1 MTYPSTTLGRRRHTH
16 MPRPRPRLP
25 LGGLLRLL
33 LLAALIVPPIAI
45 AYVSLSTARL
55 RYSAPAD
62 VPPARVALVFGAG
75 LRPNGTPSPML
86 ADRIAAAAELY
97 RLGRV
102 EKLLMTGDNS
112 SKEYNEVGAMR
123 DYAESLGVAP
133 EDITLDYAG
142 FSTYE
147 SCYRAGAIFGVGQAV
162 LVTQSYHLPRAV
174 YTCRQLGIDA
184 VGLGTPDWGR
194 YPDRVI
200 GPYTLREFAATLNAL
215 VAVHLTHPSPTFLGP
230 FEGIT

>member
-1 MTYPSTTLGRRRHTH
+1 M
-16 MPRPRPRLP
+16 
-25 LGGLLRLL
+25 LRL
-33 LLAALIVPPIAI
+33 LLAALILPPIAI
-45 AYVSLSTARL
+45 AYVSFSTARL
-55 RYSAPAD
+55 RYTTPAE
-62 VPPARVALVFGAG
+62 VPPARVAVVFGAG

-97 RLGRV
+97 KLGRV
-102 EKLLMTGDNS
+102 KKLLMTGDNS
-112 SKEYNEVGAMR
+112 STNYNEVGAMR
-123 DYAESLGVAP
+123 DYAEGLGVAP

-147 SCYRAGAIFGVGQAV
+147 SCYRASAIFGVDQAV
-162 LVTQSYHLPRAV
+162 LVTQRYHLPRAV
-174 YTCRQLGIDA
+174 YTCRHLGIDA

-215 VAVHLTHPSPTFLGP
+215 VAVHLTHPAPTFLGP
-230 FEGIT
+230 FEGIK